1 MRQRVVRLLEEHR
14 EERSL
19 LNTRYNRKFRELE
32 VSSYGE
38 IPEEEL
44 SALDKWY
51 KEEEALLEKNFNK
64 KLYELVVANSA
75 I

>member
-1 MRQRVVRLLEEHR
+1 MRQKVIRLLEEHR
-14 EERSL
+14 EESL
-19 LNTRYNRKFRELE
+19 LLNNRYNRKFRELE
-32 VSSYGE
+32 VNSYGE

-44 SALDKWY
+44 SALDEWY
-51 KEEEALLEKNFNK
+51 KEEKALLEKNFNK

>member
-1 MRQRVVRLLEEHR
+1 MRQKVIRLLEEHR
-14 EERSL
+14 EESSL
-19 LNTRYNRKFRELE
+19 LSTRYNRKFRELE

-44 SALDKWY
+44 SALDEWY
-51 KEEEALLEKNFNK
+51 KEEKALLEKNFNK
-64 KLYELVVANSA
+64 KLYELVIANSA